1 MFWLQIAWD
10 YDCNAEIFTS
20 YARDR
25 FRVNILRILEC
36 EELIQGN
43 LMCALIML
51 ENDSYML
58 ILIGNEVMNNEIQSY
73 VFLELIKFVI
83 IVSIILCILTH

>member
-1 MFWLQIAWD
+1 
-10 YDCNAEIFTS
+10 
-20 YARDR
+20 
-25 FRVNILRILEC
+25 
-36 EELIQGN
+36 
-43 LMCALIML
+43 
-51 ENDSYML
+51 ML